1 MSIPKT
7 LEEKKAISTFVA
19 FSLMT
24 VLELFSLMNE
34 TTTEEKE
41 RLQIGTREMK
51 RADA

>member
-1 MSIPKT
+1 MSITKA
-7 LEEKKAISTFVA
+7 LEEKKAMSVFVA

-24 VLELFSLMNE
+24 VLELFSLMNR

-41 RLQIGTREMK
+41 KLRIGTREIK